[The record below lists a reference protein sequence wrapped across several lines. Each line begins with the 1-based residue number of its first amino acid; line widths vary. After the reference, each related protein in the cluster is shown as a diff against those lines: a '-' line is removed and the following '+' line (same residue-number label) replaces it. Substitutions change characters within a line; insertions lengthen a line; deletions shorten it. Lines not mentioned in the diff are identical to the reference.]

1 MQLIADFHIHS
12 HFSRATSK
20 TLVPEYLAYYAG
32 LKGIQVVGT
41 GDFTHPGWLAELKE
55 KTESDGSG
63 LLRLKKEYQKF
74 FPSGNGETRFL
85 LTAEISNIYK
95 RGGQVRKV
103 HNLVLV
109 PGFDEAEKINR
120 RLVNLGGNLTSD
132 GRPILG
138 LDSRDLLEIVLDC
151 NENNY
156 FIPAHIWTPWFS
168 VLGSKSGFD
177 SLDACFAD
185 LSPHIHT
192 IETGLSTDPPMNWLC
207 SFLDRVALVSN
218 SDAHSPERLGRNANI
233 FNTGCDYFSLTD
245 ALRTGDPHKF
255 SGTIDMFPQEG
266 KYHYD
271 GHRKCNICWDPA
283 ETLQN
288 NSICP
293 VCKKPVTVGVMNR
306 VIRLSDREDWAERP
320 NRLPFWSIIPLS
332 EILAE
337 IEGVGENSKK
347 VEARYLQVLQKL
359 GPELG
364 ILLEVP
370 IDEIEKKTGPTL
382 AEAIRRMRNREV
394 IIQEGYDGE
403 YGVVKV
409 FRPGEMKTFEAS
421 RLLFQMDKTTPPLG
435 RAFIN
440 FDLKGFRDLFVDK
453 DEPENQV
460 AEKAGT
466 YSDQLAGKTP
476 FAGLNNEQLAAVQ
489 NVAGPSLII
498 AGPGT
503 GKTKTLTAKIA
514 WLIENRLARP
524 DEILAVTFTNKA
536 AGELKERLQVLLRN
550 KADSGKV
557 TVATFHG
564 FGLAILKEFFTE
576 FGRTNQFI
584 LAGETLRLEIIQ
596 HILERNLKEAKKL
609 AAGFSEIKKG
619 SAAETTDFRH
629 YESELQKMDVFD
641 LDDLLEKPLHLFLQ
655 HEDIITRFRKNFR
668 YIFVDE
674 YQDVNETQYQLLRL
688 LSPAPDSN
696 LCVVGDA
703 NQSIYSFRGA
713 NASYISKFTD
723 DYSNA
728 GVFRL
733 TRSYRCTQTILSA
746 SANVLSQ
753 GDNFLEGLNEGIRI
767 AVSEQPTGAAEAEFV
782 ARQIVDLVGGVS
794 FFSIDSAVTKGDK
807 IESVS
812 SLSDLAVLCRTRNQF
827 EAFAKAFSDHNIPFQ
842 ETGTAPFFQEEPFQ
856 QLTDLISALS
866 FESYERAALVFSIK
880 EMQVSKLQFLG
891 AREKMT
897 ESGLIPFLNSV
908 KENYFPAGSFK
919 EDDWLRFIGL
929 ATEMGNLQE
938 LLAYV
943 RLGAGSDAYSKNL
956 EAVSLMTLHASKGLE
971 FECVFIPGC
980 ENGLLPYNLFQKEV
994 DVDEEKRLLYVGMT
1008 RAKKLLYLTS
1018 ARSRTIR
1025 GRKFNL
1031 PKSPFLNAIQQ
1042 ELIQQ
1047 IKNNPS
1053 KKPVEKNN
1061 QLSLFE

>member
-1 MQLIADFHIHS
+1 MEFVADIHIHS

-20 TLVPEYLAYYAG
+20 TLAPEYLAYYAG

-63 LLRLKKEYQKF
+63 LLRLKKEYQK
-74 FPSGNGETRFL
+74 SSLLGNDETRFL

-95 RGGQVRKV
+95 RDGQVRKV

-109 PGFDEAEKINR
+109 PGFDEAERINR
-120 RLVNLGGNLTSD
+120 RLINLGGNLTSD

-151 NENNY
+151 NETNY

-185 LSPHIHT
+185 LSPYIHT

-207 SFLDRVALVSN
+207 SFLDRVTLVSN

-233 FNTGCDYFSLTD
+233 FNTDRDYFSLTE
-245 ALRTGDPHKF
+245 ALRTGDPLKF
-255 SGTIDMFPQEG
+255 NGTIDMFPQEG

-271 GHRKCNICWDPA
+271 GHRKCNICWDPV
-283 ETLQN
+283 ETLRN

-293 VCKKPVTVGVMNR
+293 VCTKPVTVGVMNR
-306 VIRLSDREDWAERP
+306 VIQLSDREDWAERP
-320 NRLPFWSIIPLS
+320 NRLPFRSIIPLS

-370 IDEIEKKTGPTL
+370 IDEIEKKTGPIL

-421 RLLFQMDKTTPPLG
+421 RLLFQMEKTTPPQG

-440 FDLKGFRDLFVDK
+440 FDLKEIRDLFVEK

-466 YSDQLAGKTP
+466 YSDQLAGKTA
-476 FAGLNNEQLAAVQ
+476 FAGLNVEQLAAVQ

-536 AGELKERLQVLLRN
+536 AGELKERLQALLRN
-550 KADSGKV
+550 KADTGKV
-557 TVATFHG
+557 TVATFHA
-564 FGLAILKEFFTE
+564 FGLLLLKEFYAA
-576 FGRTNQFI
+576 FGRTNQFL
-584 LAGETLRLEIIQ
+584 LAGETLRLDIIQ
-596 HILERNLKEAKKL
+596 HILGGTRDEAKKL

-629 YESELQKMDVFD
+629 YEDELQKMDAFD

-655 HEDIITRFRKNFR
+655 NEDILIRFREKFR

-674 YQDVNETQYQLLRL
+674 YQDTNETQYRLLRL
-688 LSPAPDSN
+688 LSPGADPN

-703 NQSIYSFRGA
+703 NQSIYSFRGGSA
-713 NASYISKFTD
+713 GYISKFTD
-723 DYSNA
+723 DYPNA

-733 TRSYRCTQTILSA
+733 TRSYRCSQTILSA
-746 SANVLSQ
+746 SANVISQ
-753 GDNFLEGLNEGIRI
+753 ESSFLEGLNEGIRV
-767 AVSEQPTGAAEAEFV
+767 AVSEQPTGAAEAEFI

-807 IESVS
+807 NESVG

-827 EAFAKAFSDHNIPFQ
+827 EAFSKAFRDHNIPFQ
-842 ETGTAPFFQEEPFQ
+842 QVGTVPFFQQEPFP
-856 QLTDLISALS
+856 QLTDVLSAFI
-866 FESYERAALVFSIK
+866 FESYEKAALVFNIK
-880 EMQVSKLQFLG
+880 KMQVSKLQFIRT
-891 AREKMT
+891 REKMT
-897 ESGLIPFLNSV
+897 ENELIPFLNFV
-908 KENYFPAGSFK
+908 RENYFPAGSFK
-919 EDDWLRFIGL
+919 EDDWLNFIGIAGEMKNL
-929 ATEMGNLQE
+929 TEF
-938 LLAYV
+938 LAYV
-943 RLGAGSDAYSKNL
+943 KLGIGSDAFSKNL

-980 ENGLLPYNLFQKEV
+980 ENGLLPYSLYQKEV

-1031 PKSPFLNAIQQ
+1031 PQSPFLSAIQQ

-1053 KKPVEKNN
+1053 KKPVEKDN
-1061 QLSLFE
+1061 QLSLFD